1 MQYSLFLSQN
11 SLFLSQKG
19 ERYFTTKRSKWAIII
34 LQQSKKGGCRLK
46 IKEYRIIKGFTQHEM
61 ANLLN
66 ISQKTYSAKETGKRK
81 FTIEE
86 IKECFVFPNKPDV
99 KT

>member
-1 MQYSLFLSQN
+1 MGYN
-11 SLFLSQKG
+11 NI
-19 ERYFTTKRSKWAIII
+19 TTI
-34 LQQSKKGGCRLK
+34 KKGGCRLK

-86 IKECFVFPNKPDV
+86 IKEIKKILQVSYDELLD
-99 KT
+99 

>member
-1 MQYSLFLSQN
+1 M
-11 SLFLSQKG
+11 
-19 ERYFTTKRSKWAIII
+19 
-34 LQQSKKGGCRLK
+34 K

-86 IKECFVFPNKPDV
+86 IKEIKKILQVSYDELLDWSYEGG
-99 KT
+99 